1 MFKEIN
7 TINYL
12 IYFIITIFILNCDIE
27 ITKKENEKRCRE
39 YLLIGLL
46 SSGNSENSANEKEE
60 LKESNL
66 IFYGACITGRRP
78 FGGTIQ
84 DSLKESTRL

>member
-1 MFKEIN
+1 MLKKISKIHKVFLYIN
-7 TINYL
+7 A
-12 IYFIITIFILNCDIE
+12 IFILNCEIE

-39 YLLIGLL
+39 YLLTGLL
-46 SSGNSENSANEKEE
+46 SSENSENPASKKEE

-66 IFYGACITGRRP
+66 IFYGACLTGRRP

-84 DSLKESTRL
+84 DTIKESKPF